1 MSLVRFL
8 VVLAIGSLLSW
19 AAWVMVLLSLDPV
32 SGGFVVLALF
42 YVSGSLAL
50 IGTLTLGGFF
60 LRYWLERDKIPFE
73 QISTAL
79 RQAAILTFA
88 TVIGL
93 LLQAGRLLNI
103 WSLVALIIITF
114 VTEFFFLAGQ
124 SRRPQAS

>member
-8 VVLAIGSLLSW
+8 VVLAVGSLLSW

>member
-103 WSLVALIIITF
+103 WSLVALVIITF

>member
-79 RQAAILTFA
+79 RQATILTFA

>member
-42 YVSGSLAL
+42 YLSGSLAL

>member
-42 YVSGSLAL
+42 YLSGSLAL

-103 WSLVALIIITF
+103 WSLVALVIITF

>member
-8 VVLAIGSLLSW
+8 IVLAIGSLLSW

-32 SGGFVVLALF
+32 SGGLVVLVLF

-79 RQAAILTFA
+79 RQATILTIA

-103 WSLVALIIITF
+103 WSLIALVIITF
-114 VTEFFFLAGQ
+114 ITEFFFLAGQ
-124 SRRPQAS
+124 SRRSHVS

>member
-42 YVSGSLAL
+42 YLSGSLAL

-124 SRRPQAS
+124 SRRPQVS